1 MVERSAIIKNSQG
14 IHCRPSALIVKV
26 LRDFKGEVAFHSE
39 EGRCDP
45 RSIMA
50 LLSMGLQKGSRV
62 RVEVKG
68 PDEEALCLRLKDLLE
83 TEFDFPPQEEGAV
96 ARNQ

>member
-1 MVERSAIIKNSQG
+1 MAEVVAIIKNTQG
-14 IHCRPSALIVKV
+14 IHCRPSAVIVKFV
-26 LRDFKGEVAFHSE
+26 QHYKGQVYLHCE

-50 LLSMGLQKGSRV
+50 LLSMGLQRGTRV
-62 RVEVKG
+62 RVEVSG
-68 PDEEALCLRLKDLLE
+68 PDEEALCRQLATLLE

-96 ARNQ
+96 VGKQ